1 MKQLL
6 VKIDENNGETYFEG
20 FSCEVLQRGQLA
32 SLEQAFIEIGKEKAE
47 KIIFDSIK
55 KFTIQTVQKYNMFLI
70 SFARFR
76 RKDIAEM
83 LLKQLPER
91 GFGVA
96 KIIEWNEVTRR
107 VTIEVKNSFE
117 SHNRKSE
124 RPVCIALSAIF
135 AGAFEILFNKQCTI
149 AEVQC
154 TAMGGKTCLFEMVGE
169 KD

>member
-1 MKQLL
+1 M
-6 VKIDENNGETYFEG
+6 VKIDEEKGETFFEG

-32 SLEQAFIEIGKEKAE
+32 SIEQAFVEIGKEKAE
-47 KIIFDSIK
+47 KIIFESIK
-55 KFTIQTVQKYNMFLI
+55 KFTKETVQKYNMFLI

-96 KIIEWNEVTRR
+96 KVTEWDEVTRR
-107 VTIEVKNSFE
+107 VAIEVKNSFE
-117 SHNRKSE
+117 SHGRKSD
-124 RPVCIALSAIF
+124 RPVCIALSGIF
-135 AGAFEILFNKQCTI
+135 AGAFEILFNRPCRIT
-149 AEVQC
+149 EMQC